1 MPCLL
6 RKRQLDYYLY
16 FKNRSQIGKSMSNE
30 SFKSS
35 QNLRKAME
43 EAQRLT
49 VVSPTPE
56 PSPQHSKYSSMAI
69 TLPVDS
75 GSSVLELLRSMSN
88 EEKEEEEENEDHS
101 EKENERKES
110 FIFSLSNKNSNKLLT
125 ATSSASATSASTSI
139 PSMHDEAEVKKT
151 STNIDNGIQ
160 ETKIPFRSTK
170 KAPSPPLPDQK
181 TPNIA
186 SFTTT
191 EVMPSSRNT
200 KLTITK

>member
-1 MPCLL
+1 
-6 RKRQLDYYLY
+6 
-16 FKNRSQIGKSMSNE
+16 MSNE

-88 EEKEEEEENEDHS
+88 EEKEEEENEAHS
-101 EKENERKES
+101 EKENERKEP
-110 FIFSLSNKNSNKLLT
+110 IAFSLVNKNSNKILNA
-125 ATSSASATSASTSI
+125 ATSSETSVSTTI
-139 PSMHDEAEVKKT
+139 PSMRDEAESKQSLT
-151 STNIDNGIQ
+151 DIDNGFQEMKNIQ
-160 ETKIPFRSTK
+160 RSAK
-170 KAPSPPLPDQK
+170 KAPSPPLPDK
-181 TPNIA
+181 KPTYVASLTP
-186 SFTTT
+186 T
-191 EVMPSSRNT
+191 EVIPSNCKMNNLLT
-200 KLTITK
+200 K